1 MMMIESKEQAG
12 SLRNQLGWVLIGIV
26 FLSIIV
32 NILQLVIGVCLSW
45 RRIRKQRK
53 NVVVKI
59 RPNVSISIPKI
70 TRLEVIQE
78 L

>member
-1 MMMIESKEQAG
+1 M
-12 SLRNQLGWVLIGIV
+12 RNELGWILIGIV

-59 RPNVSISIPKI
+59 RPIVSISIPKI

>member
-1 MMMIESKEQAG
+1 M
-12 SLRNQLGWVLIGIV
+12 RNQLGWVLIGIV

-53 NVVVKI
+53 NVVVNI
-59 RPNVSISIPKI
+59 RPIVSISIPKI

>member
-1 MMMIESKEQAG
+1 MMIISSKEKINP
-12 SLRNQLGWVLIGIV
+12 LRNELGWILIGIV

-59 RPNVSISIPKI
+59 RPIVSISIPKI

>member
-59 RPNVSISIPKI
+59 RPIVSISIPNI

>member
-1 MMMIESKEQAG
+1 MGSDRNSVPLNNCEHPPTRNRSMSLMEKNKET
-12 SLRNQLGWVLIGIV
+12 
-26 FLSIIV
+26 
-32 NILQLVIGVCLSW
+32 
-45 RRIRKQRK
+45 KK

-59 RPNVSISIPKI
+59 RPIVSISIPKI

>member
-26 FLSIIV
+26 VLSIIV

-53 NVVVKI
+53 NVVVNI
-59 RPNVSISIPKI
+59 RPIVSISIPKI

>member
-59 RPNVSISIPKI
+59 RPIVSISIPKI